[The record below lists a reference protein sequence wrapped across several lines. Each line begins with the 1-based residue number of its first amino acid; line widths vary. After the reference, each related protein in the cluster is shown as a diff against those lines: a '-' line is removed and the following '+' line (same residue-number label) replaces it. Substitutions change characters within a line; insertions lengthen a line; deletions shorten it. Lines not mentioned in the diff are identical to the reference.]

1 MQAIRGCLTG
11 LGLLFLLMITSCAVG
26 IRGCSR
32 VVDPTDFR
40 RVVDETPDKTRGML
54 RDYFET
60 GTLEDPAKAGVEGA
74 AGRLDV
80 EDFTDGSLRVTLAG
94 EKAPLLALVVRFAPE
109 EDGDGTRVE
118 VMSDATGL
126 ARTLRGV
133 DAPDLHRQI
142 RDEVQGALGRIHRH
156 RTMSTGFL
164 LSRLIARARDA

>member
-26 IRGCSR
+26 IRGCAR
-32 VVDPTDFR
+32 VIDPTKFD

-60 GTLEDPAKAGVEGA
+60 GTLEDPAKAGVKGA
-74 AGRLDV
+74 AGKLGV
-80 EDFTDGSLRVTLAG
+80 EDYSDGSLRVTLAG
-94 EKAPLLALVVRFAPE
+94 PKAPLLAMVVRFAPE
-109 EDGDGTRVE
+109 TDGEGTKVQ

-126 ARTLRGV
+126 ARSLRGV

-142 RDEVQGALGRIHRH
+142 RDEVQGALHRIDRH
-156 RTMSTGFL
+156 RTMSTGFI